1 MSMRLQEEA
10 PMANQ
15 GVKPGTF
22 PRWEPYPKLERRR
35 VQDNMVM
42 AMEQGSW
49 RAKPDGMIFS
59 LPPNHQSCSLIPDA
73 L

>member
-15 GVKPGTF
+15 EVKPGTF

-35 VQDNMVM
+35 VQDKMVM
-42 AMEQGSW
+42 AMENRVPGELSW
-49 RAKPDGMIFS
+49 MA
-59 LPPNHQSCSLIPDA
+59 
-73 L
+73 